1 MQTMTKSDQGRAVAA
16 CLFHGMGDA
25 TRLGILQE
33 LARSERR
40 VTDLVSAL
48 GVPQSTVSKHLACLR
63 DCDLVEFTP
72 QGRASFYR
80 LKQPSA
86 TRDLLAA
93 AERLLAETGESVALC
108 QNFGV
113 DAKANAR

>member
-1 MQTMTKSDQGRAVAA
+1 MQTMTKPDQAKEVAA
-16 CLFHGMGDA
+16 CLFHGMGDP

-33 LARSERR
+33 LARNECR

-63 DCDLVEFTP
+63 ECDLVEFTP
-72 QGRASFYR
+72 QGRASLYR
-80 LKQPSA
+80 LRHPSA
-86 TRDLLAA
+86 TQDLLTA

-108 QNFGV
+108 QNFGIH
-113 DAKANAR
+113 AKANTR

>member
-1 MQTMTKSDQGRAVAA
+1 
-16 CLFHGMGDA
+16 MGDA

-33 LARSERR
+33 LAGDDRR

-72 QGRASFYR
+72 QGRASLYR
-80 LKQPSA
+80 LKHPAA

-93 AERLLAETGESVALC
+93 AESLLVETGESVALC
-108 QNFGV
+108 QNFGTHT
-113 DAKANAR
+113 KTEIR